1 MARKRDR
8 SKRKNYQ
15 KGGRVF
21 LTHGGRPSRRDYGSG
36 DEYQV
41 ALEQWR
47 SDPAHQGASKAPVK
61 PVVSTPVT
69 PPTYAPVTTPSPPRT
84 TLGPDN
90 LKDKRRKGRPDRPT
104 GVKAAITP
112 PSFTSFPKVTGTTK
126 GRPST
131 TTTVTERV
139 KDTADIEDSFDTYPI
154 RPPTAGTVTEVKR
167 TDTGLNLDP
176 ADIALLNTNQTAAQK
191 ESITNKIGSLYSKA
205 VAAGKKVTV
214 VDVLKVG
221 VKALFDPLSLIWK
234 GTTKAYNLGADVI
247 GPLFDKAEADGL
259 PVTAADMKA
268 LVDIIDTQI
277 KVGNKTFIF
286 EGGAEIPQPTRD
298 DIAKS
303 VAATLIKKGKVA
315 VDGIAMEDIV
325 SGKVSTGKSGT
336 VLGTMPIKFS
346 GVGPGTQ
353 FDKEG
358 AGDDPPVDPDA
369 PVGSFGVAGD
379 KAAAAAAVGYSVGS
393 GMGARGDAWRSEDGG
408 NYADTTYGENPDGVP
423 QSLDAARKWENKR
436 RELEGLDT
444 DVDGNPLPIGM
455 KHYREAQRSL
465 NNLGRQPN
473 AEETTNW
480 LYENYPEA
488 YKASLREQGIDTT
501 NYVHTPFDVNT
512 NPLPVQDPPVDIDTG
527 DDDDDD
533 DDGGTGGGTGASGD
547 NLSRQRAMDIIAGVE
562 GSEGPQ
568 IGAPQNVGYQRD
580 EKGELIIGPDG
591 NPLPAGITPNTGIE
605 KIGELDSA
613 AVGTITE
620 PTVMTTEDA
629 TVTSATAQQPITAA
643 GYGADQVG
651 TDALIVGQQGAIGDE
666 SLAKAAKVE
675 RVAPIQAATVEIPE
689 GALAERVVG
698 TLSPNAIAIAAKAAG
713 TTLSKVTRAKKQ
725 LRNAGMS
732 EEAITALG
740 NDPED
745 LEDRLMDLTEAER
758 GVIGNLPEEALVS
771 NQIDSLLKGM
781 ESGEIPTWA
790 SPAVAAVEQML
801 AQRGLSASTVGR
813 DNLFNAI
820 IQSALPI
827 AQSNAQ
833 AIQQSVAQS
842 LDIESREELFN
853 AQARQQTAL
862 QNAGNVFQMD
872 MAQFSA
878 DQQTTLS
885 NSKFM
890 QTVSLTEASNR
901 QQAAVQNATITAQ
914 LNLADADFYQKGQIQ
929 NAQAFLGM
937 DMANLSNKQ
946 QATVLSAQ
954 INQQSMLSNQAATN
968 ASSQFNATSEN
979 QTQQF
984 MAGLAQQIEIT
995 NAAAATGVSQ
1005 FNAQQEN
1012 AAQATRFQVEAD
1024 LNKAKAA
1031 METDI
1036 NKINA
1041 QLEFSRKQWNAT
1053 NAQAVEQSNVAWRRQ
1068 GNTLNTAAANQVAM
1082 QNAMNAFNLNGQSLA
1097 FLWQELRDNA
1107 AFDFQKTENFED
1119 RKAQIYA
1126 QTLANDGA
1134 SAENMSS
1141 NIRAI
1146 GSILKG
1152 FFDSADV
1159 TTLGGG

>member
-1 MARKRDR
+1 M
-8 SKRKNYQ
+8 
-15 KGGRVF
+15 
-21 LTHGGRPSRRDYGSG
+21 SG
-36 DEYQV
+36 
-41 ALEQWR
+41 
-47 SDPAHQGASKAPVK
+47 
-61 PVVSTPVT
+61 
-69 PPTYAPVTTPSPPRT
+69 PRT
-84 TLGPDN
+84 MDMYNSSDGN
-90 LKDKRRKGRPDRPT
+90 
-104 GVKAAITP
+104 V
-112 PSFTSFPKVTGTTK
+112 FT
-126 GRPST
+126 
-131 TTTVTERV
+131 
-139 KDTADIEDSFDTYPI
+139 
-154 RPPTAGTVTEVKR
+154 
-167 TDTGLNLDP
+167 
-176 ADIALLNTNQTAAQK
+176 
-191 ESITNKIGSLYSKA
+191 
-205 VAAGKKVTV
+205 
-214 VDVLKVG
+214 
-221 VKALFDPLSLIWK
+221 
-234 GTTKAYNLGADVI
+234 
-247 GPLFDKAEADGL
+247 
-259 PVTAADMKA
+259 
-268 LVDIIDTQI
+268 
-277 KVGNKTFIF
+277 
-286 EGGAEIPQPTRD
+286 
-298 DIAKS
+298 
-303 VAATLIKKGKVA
+303 
-315 VDGIAMEDIV
+315 
-325 SGKVSTGKSGT
+325 SGT
-336 VLGTMPIKFS
+336 VGQVYEEWLKNNGGT
-346 GVGPGTQ
+346 
-353 FDKEG
+353 
-358 AGDDPPVDPDA
+358 
-369 PVGSFGVAGD
+369 GVAE
-379 KAAAAAAVGYSVGS
+379 
-393 GMGARGDAWRSEDGG
+393 ED
-408 NYADTTYGENPDGVP
+408 
-423 QSLDAARKWENKR
+423 
-436 RELEGLDT
+436 
-444 DVDGNPLPIGM
+444 
-455 KHYREAQRSL
+455 
-465 NNLGRQPN
+465 
-473 AEETTNW
+473 
-480 LYENYPEA
+480 
-488 YKASLREQGIDTT
+488 
-501 NYVHTPFDVNT
+501 YVYTPYDPVT
-512 NPLPVQDPPVDIDTG
+512 NPIPVQDPPVDTDVGLTDPSTG
-527 DDDDDD
+527 TSTDI
-533 DDGGTGGGTGASGD
+533 SD
-547 NLSRQRAMDIIAGVE
+547 NTSRQKAVDIIAGVE

-568 IGAPQNVGYQRD
+568 IPAPTAID
-580 EKGELIIGPDG
+580 TSKGVTADDKIQKIDAPTK
-591 NPLPAGITPNTGIE
+591 GIT
-605 KIGELDSA
+605 A
-613 AVGTITE
+613 GTITD
-620 PTVMTTEDA
+620 PTAMTLEDA
-629 TVTSATAQQPITAA
+629 TLTQAQQQDMLSASQMEAA
-643 GYGADQVG
+643 QVG

-842 LDIESREELFN
+842 LDIESREDLFN

-1152 FFDSADV
+1152 FFDNADV
-1159 TTLGGG
+1159 TTLGGGS